1 MTESL
6 GRTYNPV
13 SLGFTGRDVAVEKN
27 EISKTSIPAFSG
39 VTGRDGAVEKYGK
52 AVSQAA
58 RTADYQ
64 KAGQEALARLMS
76 VSYEGLPGPSVA
88 SAGRPMLQVPALRA
102 DGNKQETNGDLFTLL
117 MAMISE
123 LIGEV
128 DVKKLKN
135 RLAMLQSMAGAKQQG
150 YEKLAADYAAAVEA
164 LEVAEGNIGSSQEH
178 LDQLQER
185 VRQVQAL
192 LDESEARLAE
202 LDPESPEY
210 ARELALRDKLKGELA
225 GHTQTL
231 QKATDAHLKLIE
243 IANACAKTLAMV
255 AVKVQEAGLAG
266 PSVKESNEKA
276 LSGSALA
283 LLNRLKIIELLG
295 EAAQNKEELNQELFQ
310 ELQAKLQEHMK
321 LESEKYLE
329 EVRKAEAL
337 QKTMG
342 CIGKIVG
349 AILTV
354 ATIAAGVL
362 TANPVL
368 VAVGVIGAAV
378 MISDAVVQQATGVS
392 FMAEAMKP
400 LTTVMQEAIKLF
412 TAIYTTV
419 LVALVDEETA
429 KKIAQ
434 IAGMIA
440 GIAAT
445 LAAVAV
451 VAVVGAQ
458 VVGPMVGAIASK
470 LSSMIANVAPAAMQA
485 LKQLGSAV
493 SNSLTQMLTQ
503 LRSFITR
510 GADAVSLARYAAN
523 LQTAQAVTEFGNVA
537 VQGGLQIRSGVH
549 QAQAAEHLADVR
561 VRMAISE
568 EITDYLTRLVEDYG
582 QAMKVRTDEI
592 GKVIDDMQRSHS
604 VSLQMARHV

>member
-1 MTESL
+1 MTESI
-6 GRTYNPV
+6 GRTYNPA
-13 SLGFTGRDVAVEKN
+13 SLGLTGRDVAVEK
-27 EISKTSIPAFSG
+27 
-39 VTGRDGAVEKYGK
+39 YGK
-52 AVSQAA
+52 SVIQATMA
-58 RTADYQ
+58 PVYQ
-64 KAGQEALARLMS
+64 KSFAEIKSVKFDGQP
-76 VSYEGLPGPSVA
+76 GLYVA

-135 RLAMLQSMAGAKQQG
+135 RLAMLQSMAGARQQG
-150 YEKLAADYAAAVEA
+150 HEKLAAEYASAVEA
-164 LEVAEGNIGSSQEH
+164 LEAAEGEIGSSQEH

-185 VRQVQAL
+185 VRQVQGL
-192 LDESEARLAE
+192 LDKSEARLAE

-243 IANACAKTLAMV
+243 IANACAKTLAAV

-276 LSGSALA
+276 LSSSALA

-295 EAAQNKEELNQELFQ
+295 EAANNKEELNQELFQ

-329 EVRKAEAL
+329 EVRKAEAM

-342 CIGKIVG
+342 CIGKVVG
-349 AILTV
+349 ALLTV

-362 TANPVL
+362 TANPAL
-368 VAVGVIGAAV
+368 VFVGVVGAAL
-378 MISDAVVQQATGVS
+378 MISDAVVKELTGVS

-412 TAIYTTV
+412 TELYTQF
-419 LVALVDEETA
+419 LVAFVDEETA
-429 KKIAQ
+429 KDIAQ

-445 LAAVAV
+445 LAAVAL

-485 LKQLGSAV
+485 LKQVASSV

-503 LRSFITR
+503 LRSFITN
-510 GADAVSLARYAAN
+510 GADPVSLARYAAN

-561 VRMAISE
+561 VRMAVSE
-568 EITDYLTRLVEDYG
+568 EITAYLTRLVDDYG
-582 QAMKVRTDEI
+582 QAMQARTRQIEQ
-592 GKVIDDMQRSHS
+592 VFADMQRSHS

>member
-1 MTESL
+1 MSEIRSTF
-6 GRTYNPV
+6 NPV
-13 SLGFTGRDVAVEKN
+13 
-27 EISKTSIPAFSG
+27 FSG
-39 VTGRDGAVEKYGK
+39 PIARNEAFEKYGK
-52 AVSQAA
+52 AASQVA

-76 VSYEGLPGPSVA
+76 VSYEGQHGAANANS
-88 SAGRPMLQVPALRA
+88 GRPVLHAPPPRA

-123 LIGEV
+123 LLGEV
-128 DVKKLKN
+128 DVNKLKN
-135 RLAMLQSMAGAKQQG
+135 RMAMLQSMAGARQQG
-150 YEKLAADYAAAVEA
+150 HEKLTAEYTAAVEA
-164 LEVAEGNIGSSQEH
+164 LEAAEGEIGSSQER

-185 VRQVQAL
+185 VRQVQGQ
-192 LDESEARLAE
+192 LDESEGRLAG

-210 ARELALRDKLKGELA
+210 ASELALRDKLKSELT

-243 IANACAKTLAMV
+243 FANACARTLAVV
-255 AVKVQEAGLAG
+255 AVKVQEAGLGG
-266 PSVKESNEKA
+266 PSVKEANEKA
-276 LSGSALA
+276 LSSSALA

-295 EAAQNKEELNQELFQ
+295 DAAQNKEEVNQELFL
-310 ELQAKLQEHMK
+310 ELQTRLQEHMK

-368 VAVGVIGAAV
+368 IAVGVIGAAI
-378 MISDAVVQQATGVS
+378 MISDAAVQSATGVS

-412 TAIYTTV
+412 TEIYTKL
-419 LVALVDEETA
+419 LVAFGVDPETA
-429 KKIAQ
+429 KDIAQ
-434 IAGMIA
+434 IAGMIQ

-445 LAAVAV
+445 LAAVAL

-458 VVGPMVGAIASK
+458 VIGPMVGAIASK
-470 LSSMIANVAPAAMQA
+470 LSSMIANAAPAAMQA
-485 LKQLGSAV
+485 FKQAASSVG
-493 SNSLTQMLTQ
+493 NSLTQMLTQ
-503 LRSFITR
+503 LRGFITH
-510 GADAVSLARYAAN
+510 GADAVSLARYGAN
-523 LQTAQAVTEFGNVA
+523 LQIAQAVTEFGNVA
-537 VQGGLQIRSGVH
+537 VQGGLQVASGHH
-549 QAQAAEHLADVR
+549 QAQAAVHLADVR

-568 EITDYLTRLVEDYG
+568 EISAYLTRLVEDYG
-582 QAMKVRTDEI
+582 QAMQVRTRQIEQ
-592 GKVIDDMQRSHS
+592 VFADMQRSHS

>member
-1 MTESL
+1 MSEIRSTFTSAVSSPIARTE
-6 GRTYNPV
+6 
-13 SLGFTGRDVAVEKN
+13 
-27 EISKTSIPAFSG
+27 AF
-39 VTGRDGAVEKYGK
+39 EKYGK
-52 AVSQAA
+52 AASQATA
-58 RTADYQ
+58 RPDYQ
-64 KAGQEALARLMS
+64 EAGRKALADLRS
-76 VSYEGLPGPSVA
+76 VSYEGQPGPNVA
-88 SAGRPMLQVPALRA
+88 SAGRPVLYAPPPRA

-123 LIGEV
+123 LLGEV
-128 DVKKLKN
+128 DANKLKN
-135 RLAMLQSMAGAKQQG
+135 RLAMLQSMAGARQQG
-150 YEKLAADYAAAVEA
+150 HEKLAAEYAAAVEA
-164 LEVAEGNIGSSQEH
+164 LEAAEGQVGSSQEH

-185 VRQVQAL
+185 VLRAQGL
-192 LDESEARLAE
+192 LDASEARLAG

-210 ARELALRDKLKGELA
+210 AEELALRDKLKGELA

-231 QKATDAHLKLIE
+231 QKAADAHLKLIE
-243 IANACAKTLAMV
+243 VANACARTLAAV
-255 AVKVQEAGLAG
+255 TVKVQDAGLAG

-276 LSGSALA
+276 LSSSALA

-295 EAAQNKEELNQELFQ
+295 ESAQAKEELNQELFL
-310 ELQAKLQEHMK
+310 ELQARLQEHMK

-368 VAVGVIGAAV
+368 IAVGVIGAAV
-378 MISDAVVQQATGVS
+378 MISDSAIEQATGVS

-412 TAIYTTV
+412 TELYTKL
-419 LVALVDEETA
+419 LVTFGVDPETA
-429 KKIAQ
+429 KDIAQ
-434 IAGMIA
+434 ILGMIQ

-445 LAAVAV
+445 LAAVAL

-458 VVGPMVGAIASK
+458 VIGPMVGAIASK
-470 LSSMIANVAPAAMQA
+470 LFSMIANAAPAAMQA
-485 LKQLGSAV
+485 FKQLGSSV
-493 SNSLTQMLTQ
+493 SQSLTQMLTQ
-503 LRSFITR
+503 LRSFITN

-523 LQTAQAVTEFGNVA
+523 LQTAQAVTEFSNVA
-537 VQGGLQIRSGVH
+537 VQGGLQIKSGHH
-549 QAQAAEHLADVR
+549 QAQAAVHLADVR
-561 VRMAISE
+561 VRMAVSE
-568 EITDYLTRLVEDYG
+568 EITSYLSRLVEDYG
-582 QAMKVRTDEI
+582 QTMQGRTRQIEQLLADL
-592 GKVIDDMQRSHS
+592 QRSHS
-604 VSLQMARHV
+604 VSQYMARHV